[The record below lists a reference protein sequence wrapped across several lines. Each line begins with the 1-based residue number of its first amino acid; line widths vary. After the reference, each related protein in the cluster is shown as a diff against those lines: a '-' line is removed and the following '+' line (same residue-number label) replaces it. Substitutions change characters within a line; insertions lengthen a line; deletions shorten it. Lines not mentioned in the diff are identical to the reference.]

1 MVARIFIDGAAGTTG
16 LEIRERLA
24 GRSELELVRL
34 SDAERKDAGARKA
47 ALNAADLVILC
58 LPDDAAREAVTMIV
72 TPKVRVID
80 ASTAHRV
87 APGWVFGF
95 PELETDGYER
105 LAAATRVTNP
115 GCYSTGFLAAVRPLV
130 RAGTIPDDYPYSV
143 NAVSGYSGGGKSMIA
158 EFEDKDAPDYTRTV
172 VRSYALT
179 LAHKHIPEMTERGGL
194 KHPPVFSPS
203 VGRYYRGM
211 LVDVPLQLWAMKG
224 EPKPAEFHAAPDDG
238 MWVDSK
244 AMLEAL
250 RQKRVIIDARPEER
264 FSGFIEPLDKVA
276 GHIPGSVNAPF
287 EDNLDMRG
295 NFLKAEDLR
304 AQYESL
310 LRGAPPREVIHMCGS
325 GVTACHNLLALE
337 IAGLS
342 GGKLYVGSWSEW
354 ITDPSRPIVKRTER
368 KTS

>member
-34 SDAERKDAGARKA
+34 SDAERKDAAARKA

-58 LPDDAAREAVTMIV
+58 LPDDAARDAVSMID

-95 PELETDGYER
+95 PELEPDGYER
-105 LAAATRVTNP
+105 LAAAARVTNP
-115 GCYSTGFLAAVRPLV
+115 GCYSTGFLAAIRPLV

-211 LVDVPLQLWAMKG
+211 LVDVPMQLWAM
-224 EPKPAEFHAAPDDG
+224 PKRPRVADLHAVLSEAYAGRPLVEVASLDEAASLKT
-238 MWVDSK
+238 VD
-244 AMLEAL
+244 AEAL
-250 RQKRVIIDARPEER
+250 
-264 FSGFIEPLDKVA
+264 A
-276 GHIPGSVNAPF
+276 GTNK
-287 EDNLDMRG
+287 L
-295 NFLKAEDLR
+295 
-304 AQYESL
+304 
-310 LRGAPPREVIHMCGS
+310 
-325 GVTACHNLLALE
+325 
-337 IAGLS
+337 
-342 GGKLYVGSWSEW
+342 KLYVFGN
-354 ITDPSRPIVKRTER
+354 D
-368 KTS
+368 KTGQARVVSVLDNLGKGASGAAVQNLNIMLGLPETTGLI